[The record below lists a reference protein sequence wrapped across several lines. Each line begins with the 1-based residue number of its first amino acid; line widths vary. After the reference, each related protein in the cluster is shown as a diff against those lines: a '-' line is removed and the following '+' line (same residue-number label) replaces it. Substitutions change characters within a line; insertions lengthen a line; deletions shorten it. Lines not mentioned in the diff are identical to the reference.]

1 MRRFAFLGALLCL
14 GAAPKPPPP
23 ALDLILA
30 ETPAPR
36 LADYRLFTDAG
47 DPPHGG
53 PRGRGAGLELF
64 GLSLSWGHHSGLIQ
78 SINPVLVWA
87 AAAPSPAVS

>member
-1 MRRFAFLGALLCL
+1 MVWATLARR
-14 GAAPKPPPP
+14 
-23 ALDLILA
+23 DDVDV
-30 ETPAPR
+30 R
-36 LADYRLFTDAG
+36 RLFTDAG